1 MGMSWA
7 RRVGAAVALAMLCSG
22 TVMVT
27 SAWSAPRLVP
37 RVGAHIPRPIIGF
50 DDADHLARLV
60 LPNPPCPPD
69 TGCVWMLRVNEPEVA
84 GGPLVGSVTGTSGI
98 LTVAF
103 PAFCGVIQADALV
116 GPAPWRIERGIRET
130 IDLCTSPPNVTP
142 TANTPEKSP
151 ASELSSVPFTASTT
165 PGHTDPTGAQLPF
178 TGLDVRPLG
187 LLGAGLVLIGGL
199 LASTAELRVDDVTH
213 GVRRTGGWFLGR

>member
-1 MGMSWA
+1 M
-7 RRVGAAVALAMLCSG
+7 VTLAMLCSG

-27 SAWSAPRLVP
+27 SAWSAPRL
-37 RVGAHIPRPIIGF
+37 IPRPGADIPHPIIGF

-60 LPNPPCPPD
+60 LPNPPCPSAD

-84 GGPLVGSVTGTSGI
+84 GSPLVGSVSGTSGI

-103 PAFCGVIQADALV
+103 PAFCGVIQADALL

-130 IDLCTSPPNVTP
+130 IDLCASPPGVTP

-151 ASELSSVPFTASTT
+151 TSELSSVPFTASTT
-165 PGHTDPTGAQLPF
+165 PGHTDPAQLPF
-178 TGLDVRPLG
+178 TGLDIRPLG
-187 LLGAGLVLIGGL
+187 ILGVGLVLIGGM
-199 LASTAELRVDDVTH
+199 LASTAERRRHFLRRTGELRVDDVTH
-213 GVRRTGGWFLGR
+213 GVRRTGGWFVGR